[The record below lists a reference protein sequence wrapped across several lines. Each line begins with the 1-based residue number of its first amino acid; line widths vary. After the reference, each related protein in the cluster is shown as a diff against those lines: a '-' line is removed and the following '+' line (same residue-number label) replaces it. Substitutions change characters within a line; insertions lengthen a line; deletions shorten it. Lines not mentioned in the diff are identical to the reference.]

1 MSRFRIV
8 FESFSKAVAGGV
20 GGLWDKFPPE
30 LTRISGLVS
39 LGKSPSP
46 LAKALSFMESN
57 VVKRNVKEREDPGK
71 DVRSTKEAVHPPS
84 VTGKTDDVSAQKEG
98 FGIPYFD
105 EDFYRACNDG
115 GPVNLNKP
123 KQVTSK
129 GRDPPTD
136 VKCKDVLV
144 VENGNA
150 DPSLNSQRS
159 TSSSSHGHVEDV
171 RTSRDS
177 KGRVQADPGHVQ
189 RGITDRLLLPVTSV
203 QSMVSGWASK
213 LKEHEDPG
221 KDVRSTKEAVHPPA
235 VNGKTDDVSSE
246 KEVFSIP
253 YFDEDFDRTCNDGGP
268 ANLNKPKQVTSKG
281 RDSPT
286 DVKSKDALVVENG
299 NADPSLNSQHSTSSS
314 SSSSHGHVKDV
325 RTSHDSKGRVQA
337 DPGHLQRGIADRL
350 LLPVTSVQTMVSGWA
365 SKLKEQ
371 TEERS
376 VREMALQVKKRD
388 EADSD
393 KKSHRLRLQREKVI
407 ARVSVDNTTRGLVQI
422 LRSVHTP
429 DLKLSHLNDLILHL
443 IQYPHAHTLAVEEM
457 VIPFLLRTRQE
468 SNVELAGA
476 AREALAL
483 VGYAGPVRG
492 EGVRVLS
499 IDGGGTR
506 GLVALHTLEKLEQL
520 AGRPIHELFDFIC
533 GVSTGAIL
541 AFMIG
546 IYRIPL
552 QQCHDMYR
560 QLASDI
566 FRQNVILGAVKMGW
580 SHAFY
585 DSQAWERLLRERSG
599 ELLMIETACNAAC
612 PKVAVVST
620 VVNRG
625 ANPKLFVFR
634 NYNHRPGARPHYAG
648 SCQHK
653 IWQATRASSAAP
665 GFFEE
670 CQLGADL
677 HQDGALLA
685 NNPCG
690 VAVHECQLLWP
701 GTPLQCVVSLGTGRY
716 ESASRPNQTHTS
728 LKAKLNNVITSATDT
743 EEVHTLLDGLLPPDT
758 YFRFNPLTGTDVALD
773 ERRVERLEQ
782 LRLDTEAYLSRNS
795 NKLSRAAARLT
806 KPRRP
811 LQRLADWL
819 QLKMDAWDKG
829 PRTSNAHVPSKL

>member
-612 PKVAVVST
+612 PK
-620 VVNRG
+620 
-625 ANPKLFVFR
+625 
-634 NYNHRPGARPHYAG
+634 
-648 SCQHK
+648 
-653 IWQATRASSAAP
+653 
-665 GFFEE
+665 
-670 CQLGADL
+670 
-677 HQDGALLA
+677 DGALLA

>member
-1 MSRFRIV
+1 MSRFLIA
-8 FESFSKAVAGGV
+8 FESLSKAVASGAGV
-20 GGLWDKFPPE
+20 FWEKFPPE
-30 LTRISGLVS
+30 VARIPGLVS
-39 LGKSPSP
+39 SAKSPSS

-57 VVKRNVKEREDPGK
+57 VVKREVKESEERLERHLGN
-71 DVRSTKEAVHPPS
+71 DVRTTKEAPAAPAAPA
-84 VTGKTDDVSAQKEG
+84 TNGRTNDVSTHKED

-105 EDFYRACNDG
+105 EDIDTTCNDG
-115 GPVNLNKP
+115 GQSIAPPCHTKP
-123 KQVTSK
+123 KQPTSK
-129 GRDPPTD
+129 GQNPPTD
-136 VKCKDVLV
+136 MTRKDAIV
-144 VENGNA
+144 VEKTDAG
-150 DPSLNSQRS
+150 PSLNSQRS
-159 TSSSSHGHVEDV
+159 TSSRLRPKPV
-171 RTSRDS
+171 TTTRDR
-177 KGRVQADPGHVQ
+177 KGRIEADPGHVQ

-213 LKEHEDPG
+213 LKEQ
-221 KDVRSTKEAVHPPA
+221 S
-235 VNGKTDDVSSE
+235 
-246 KEVFSIP
+246 
-253 YFDEDFDRTCNDGGP
+253 
-268 ANLNKPKQVTSKG
+268 
-281 RDSPT
+281 
-286 DVKSKDALVVENG
+286 
-299 NADPSLNSQHSTSSS
+299 
-314 SSSSHGHVKDV
+314 
-325 RTSHDSKGRVQA
+325 
-337 DPGHLQRGIADRL
+337 
-350 LLPVTSVQTMVSGWA
+350 
-365 SKLKEQ
+365 
-371 TEERS
+371 EERS
-376 VREMALQVKKRD
+376 VRGIAFQVKKKGDADLD
-388 EADSD
+388 E
-393 KKSHRLRLQREKVI
+393 KTRRLRLQREKVI
-407 ARVSVDNTTRGLVQI
+407 ARVSVDNRTRGLVQL
-422 LRSVHTP
+422 LRSAQTP
-429 DLKLSHLNDLILHL
+429 DFKLSRLKDLILHL
-443 IQYPHAHTLAVEEM
+443 IQHPDAHTLAVEEN

-468 SNVELAGA
+468 SNVELAGV

-483 VGYAGPVRG
+483 AGYAGPVRG

-546 IYRIPL
+546 IYHIPL

-728 LKAKLNNVITSATDT
+728 LKAKLSNVITSATDT

-758 YFRFNPLTGTDVALD
+758 YFRFNPLTGADVALD

-829 PRTSNAHVPSKL
+829 SRSSNARIPSKL